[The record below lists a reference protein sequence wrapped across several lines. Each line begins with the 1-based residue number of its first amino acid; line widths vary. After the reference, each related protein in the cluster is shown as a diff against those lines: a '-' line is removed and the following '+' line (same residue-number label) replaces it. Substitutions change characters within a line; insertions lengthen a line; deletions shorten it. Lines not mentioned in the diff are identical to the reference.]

1 MKAEHGPFCGRS
13 IAAIEELEAENL
25 DVALDRFHATR
36 SREYAVADGL
46 FGMNDLAFTDATITV
61 EQPAGTTVLTVS
73 CTFSS
78 PTSNG
83 DVPGSHVSCTSS

>member
-1 MKAEHGPFCGRS
+1 
-13 IAAIEELEAENL
+13 
-25 DVALDRFHATR
+25 
-36 SREYAVADGL
+36 
-46 FGMNDLAFTDATITV
+46 MNDLAFTDATITV